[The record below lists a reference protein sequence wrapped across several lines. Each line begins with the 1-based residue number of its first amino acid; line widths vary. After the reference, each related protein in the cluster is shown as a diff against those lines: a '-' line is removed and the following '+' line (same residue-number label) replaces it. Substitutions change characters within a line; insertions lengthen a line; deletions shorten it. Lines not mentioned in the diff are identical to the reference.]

1 MTIKENEIQKLEALG
16 LETLNLLSRAR
27 NNLQEQL
34 EKIPPEDYDHLERTH
49 PHRLAIDEALVP
61 FQLLTDLMEEVDQH
75 KIYQEQKNNQEPKKG
90 EDVQIMSAATD
101 VYAVF
106 IELTE
111 DGDCEGLESQKS
123 EVFLEKID
131 AVMFCMEQIKKQI
144 VEAFNEGYEYEFH
157 NDGDEFF
164 IKIEERV
171 LTHYVIEA
179 KTLK

>member
-1 MTIKENEIQKLEALG
+1 
-16 LETLNLLSRAR
+16 
-27 NNLQEQL
+27 
-34 EKIPPEDYDHLERTH
+34 
-49 PHRLAIDEALVP
+49 
-61 FQLLTDLMEEVDQH
+61 
-75 KIYQEQKNNQEPKKG
+75 
-90 EDVQIMSAATD
+90 MSATTD

-111 DGDCEGLESQKS
+111 DGDCEGLESQRS

-157 NDGDEFF
+157 NDRDEFF